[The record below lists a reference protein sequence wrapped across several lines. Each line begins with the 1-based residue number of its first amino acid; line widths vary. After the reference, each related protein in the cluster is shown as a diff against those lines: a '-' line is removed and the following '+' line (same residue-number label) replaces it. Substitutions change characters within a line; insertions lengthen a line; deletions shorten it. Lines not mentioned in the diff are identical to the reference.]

1 MSSWPFVFAV
11 VLCPA
16 QFILS
21 FFVFGSDS
29 STPQA
34 PPFLFLV
41 GMHSKQ
47 SKINYEK
54 PSFRRM
60 ACMRMSASDVFSHA

>member
-16 QFILS
+16 QLILS

-29 STPQA
+29 AATP
-34 PPFLFLV
+34 PLLFLV
-41 GMHSKQ
+41 GMR

-60 ACMRMSASDVFSHA
+60 ACMRMGASDVFSHA